1 MKIVKESL
9 TEGRITYNEKVDDM
23 FRDEIARLRSKV
35 FPKLNDDELPY
46 FMGKLKDWTLD
57 MLGEKP
63 EYKEEPQKDWGGP
76 GSTDFKPGWGEMGG

>member
-1 MKIVKESL
+1 MIVRKSIINERV
-9 TEGRITYNEKVDDM
+9 TFNEKVDEI
-23 FRDEIARLRSKV
+23 FRGEVAHLRSKV
-35 FPKLNDDELPY
+35 FNKLDDDELQY

-63 EYKEEPQKDWGGP
+63 EYKEEPMKDWGGP